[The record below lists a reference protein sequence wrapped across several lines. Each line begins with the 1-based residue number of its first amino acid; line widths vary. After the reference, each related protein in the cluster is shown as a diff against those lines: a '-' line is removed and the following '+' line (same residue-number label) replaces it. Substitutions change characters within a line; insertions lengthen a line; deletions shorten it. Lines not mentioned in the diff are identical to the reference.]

1 MVVLPFFWYNC
12 TTFENYISCN
22 ALILL
27 IVIQKNLPSLPTT
40 IQGELKVLKR
50 GQLNMAVSIV
60 ETKSEKMRRKQKSTK
75 RCVASVSQE
84 WGPGCCLGS

>member
-1 MVVLPFFWYNC
+1 
-12 TTFENYISCN
+12 
-22 ALILL
+22 
-27 IVIQKNLPSLPTT
+27 
-40 IQGELKVLKR
+40 
-50 GQLNMAVSIV
+50 MAVSIV